1 MPLLTP
7 EQRLRFQEL
16 QEKQAHDGSLLVSEI
31 AELTALEQQI
41 DAGERQYL
49 GPANERL
56 RLESERLQGGND
68 VLRQIIARQE
78 ALKTRLQGVLAEVE
92 AERSAIR
99 RELLLALPEL
109 DTPRA
114 LKFEMHCA
122 SGTAFA
128 AATVVCAKQM
138 QERD

>member
-16 QEKQAHDGSLLVSEI
+16 QEKQARDGSLLVSEI
-31 AELTALEQQI
+31 AELTSLEQQI

-49 GPANERL
+49 GTANERL

-109 DTPRA
+109 DTPHA
-114 LKFEMHCA
+114 P
-122 SGTAFA
+122 
-128 AATVVCAKQM
+128 
-138 QERD
+138 